1 MLAEIILN
9 IPVNKTFEYK
19 IPTSLEKSINCYT
32 RVKVNFRNK
41 IELGIISKIYEQQE
55 RPYELKEIIT
65 LYDESPIISEKE
77 IELARWISKRYFT
90 SIGEALFLF
99 IPKGLREQ
107 KKQEHINKSN
117 ELIHANDLNEEQE
130 SVFKQIKLE
139 WEKIKRK
146 EQSTNNFLIYGV
158 TGSGKTEIY
167 FQIIKQMIQ
176 DGKQVV
182 LLLPEIALTPQM
194 MDFFKEKLGE
204 EIALIH
210 SKISNSKKLTL
221 YKKIMRGEINIIIG
235 PRSALFV
242 PAFNLGCIIV
252 DEEHDD
258 SYKSAKKPRYD
269 ARFVAI
275 KRASLYGALCIFG
288 SATPSIESWYSASKG
303 ELKLLRLEKRF
314 NNLPLPT
321 VELVNLTS
329 AEKYQDFYISM
340 RIIEAISER
349 LERKQK
355 VIIFLNRRGFNSFIQ
370 CRDCGLVLYCD
381 SCSIP
386 LTYHNASQKLQ
397 CHYCG
402 IEKEMVTECPD
413 CHSKNLKYLG
423 LGTEKVEQIIQN
435 YFQNYKIARFDADS
449 VKESNYDEILNNFK
463 NGDTDILIGTQMIT
477 KGHHF
482 PDVNLVCVINADIL
496 LNMPDFRANEKTF
509 QTLVQVSGRAGRTYE
524 RGHVLIQTLRPTHYA
539 IECVVNQDYES
550 FIDKELKVRKSL
562 NYPPF
567 VRMLRILIKG
577 KEEQRAMV
585 ASKKLLFSIQQ
596 FILQMNLKGKVII
609 LGPSKAPIEKIE
621 ASYRYHI
628 ILKSHN
634 LSVLIDIGNYLN
646 DNFKLDSHLNIEFDI
661 DPVSLL

>member
-1 MLAEIILN
+1 
-9 IPVNKTFEYK
+9 
-19 IPTSLEKSINCYT
+19 
-32 RVKVNFRNK
+32 
-41 IELGIISKIYEQQE
+41 
-55 RPYELKEIIT
+55 
-65 LYDESPIISEKE
+65 
-77 IELARWISKRYFT
+77 
-90 SIGEALFLF
+90 
-99 IPKGLREQ
+99 
-107 KKQEHINKSN
+107 
-117 ELIHANDLNEEQE
+117 
-130 SVFKQIKLE
+130 
-139 WEKIKRK
+139 
-146 EQSTNNFLIYGV
+146 
-158 TGSGKTEIY
+158 
-167 FQIIKQMIQ
+167 
-176 DGKQVV
+176 
-182 LLLPEIALTPQM
+182 
-194 MDFFKEKLGE
+194 
-204 EIALIH
+204 
-210 SKISNSKKLTL
+210 
-221 YKKIMRGEINIIIG
+221 MRGEINIIIG

-329 AEKYQDFYISM
+329 AEKYQDFYISK

-386 LTYHNASQKLQ
+386 LTYHNANHKLH

-524 RGHVLIQTLRPTHYA
+524 IGHVIIQTLRPTHYA

-577 KEEQRAMV
+577 KEEQRALV

-621 ASYRYHI
+621 SSYRYHI

-634 LSVLIDIGNYLN
+634 RGVLIDIGNYLN
-646 DNFKLDSHLNIEFDI
+646 DNYKVDSHLNIEFDI

>member
-1 MLAEIILN
+1 
-9 IPVNKTFEYK
+9 
-19 IPTSLEKSINCYT
+19 
-32 RVKVNFRNK
+32 
-41 IELGIISKIYEQQE
+41 
-55 RPYELKEIIT
+55 
-65 LYDESPIISEKE
+65 
-77 IELARWISKRYFT
+77 
-90 SIGEALFLF
+90 
-99 IPKGLREQ
+99 
-107 KKQEHINKSN
+107 
-117 ELIHANDLNEEQE
+117 
-130 SVFKQIKLE
+130 
-139 WEKIKRK
+139 
-146 EQSTNNFLIYGV
+146 
-158 TGSGKTEIY
+158 
-167 FQIIKQMIQ
+167 
-176 DGKQVV
+176 
-182 LLLPEIALTPQM
+182 
-194 MDFFKEKLGE
+194 
-204 EIALIH
+204 
-210 SKISNSKKLTL
+210 
-221 YKKIMRGEINIIIG
+221 
-235 PRSALFV
+235 
-242 PAFNLGCIIV
+242 
-252 DEEHDD
+252 
-258 SYKSAKKPRYD
+258 
-269 ARFVAI
+269 
-275 KRASLYGALCIFG
+275 
-288 SATPSIESWYSASKG
+288 
-303 ELKLLRLEKRF
+303 KRF

-329 AEKYQDFYISM
+329 AEKYQDFYISK

-386 LTYHNASQKLQ
+386 LTYHNANHKLH

-524 RGHVLIQTLRPTHYA
+524 IGHVIIQTLRPTHYA

-577 KEEQRAMV
+577 KEEQRALV

-621 ASYRYHI
+621 SSYRYHI

-634 LSVLIDIGNYLN
+634 RGVLIDIGNYLN
-646 DNFKLDSHLNIEFDI
+646 DNYKVDSHLNIEFDI